1 MALLE
6 TKRFV
11 IHIVTDASKVNPNLA
26 AALLITFKQIINQAD
41 YQVRLKCLDK
51 SLKHGLHRNRLLLSI
66 PVSRPHCFEERN
78 DEIETAAPQG
88 RVDLKYP
95 LQGCFIPSFDK
106 KGEAKL
112 S

>member
-1 MALLE
+1 
-6 TKRFV
+6 
-11 IHIVTDASKVNPNLA
+11 
-26 AALLITFKQIINQAD
+26 LLITFKQIINQANALFWEVDSVTRSLANFGFD

-51 SLKHGLHRNRLLLSI
+51 SLKHGLRRNRLLVSI
-66 PVSRPHCFEERN
+66 PLSRRHCLEERD

-95 LQGCFIPSFDK
+95 LQGCFISSFDK
-106 KGEAKL
+106 KGEGKR